1 MILETDPGVSP
12 KRIRHLLRRRK
23 VKQRELAE
31 AIGMAE
37 QTLSNKMH
45 GLRTFTLKDLVC
57 IADQLDTSVDYLTG
71 RIEEPQ
77 NVRSTTDDGYG
88 I

>member
-1 MILETDPGVSP
+1 MRS
-12 KRIRHLLRRRK
+12 RK

-45 GLRTFTLKDLVC
+45 GLRPFTLKDLVC

-77 NVRSTTDDGYG
+77 NVR
-88 I
+88 

>member
-1 MILETDPGVSP
+1 MSLETDLGVSP
-12 KRIRHLLRRRK
+12 KRIRRLLRRRK

-45 GLRTFTLKDLVC
+45 GLRTFTLKDLVR

-77 NVRSTTDDGYG
+77 NVR
-88 I
+88 

>member
-1 MILETDPGVSP
+1 MSLETDPGVSP
-12 KRIRHLLRRRK
+12 KRIRRLLRSRK
-23 VKQRELAE
+23 VK
-31 AIGMAE
+31 

-45 GLRTFTLKDLVC
+45 GLRAFTLKDLVC

-77 NVRSTTDDGYG
+77 NVR
-88 I
+88 

>member
-1 MILETDPGVSP
+1 MDTFSYNLSMSSETDPGVSP
-12 KRIRHLLRRRK
+12 KRIRRLLRRRK

-31 AIGMAE
+31 AIGIAE

-45 GLRTFTLKDLVC
+45 GLRPFTLKDLVC

-77 NVRSTTDDGYG
+77 NVR
-88 I
+88 

>member
-1 MILETDPGVSP
+1 MSLETDPGVSP
-12 KRIRHLLRRRK
+12 ERIRRLLRRRK

-31 AIGMAE
+31 AIGIAE

-45 GLRTFTLKDLVC
+45 GLRPFNLKDLVC

-77 NVRSTTDDGYG
+77 NVR
-88 I
+88 

>member
-1 MILETDPGVSP
+1 MSLETDSGVSP
-12 KRIRHLLRRRK
+12 KRIRRLLRRRK

-31 AIGMAE
+31 VIGMAE

-45 GLRTFTLKDLVC
+45 GLRPFTLKDLVC

-77 NVRSTTDDGYG
+77 NVR
-88 I
+88 

>member
-1 MILETDPGVSP
+1 M
-12 KRIRHLLRRRK
+12 RRRK

-45 GLRTFTLKDLVC
+45 GLRTFTLKDLVR

-77 NVRSTTDDGYG
+77 NVR
-88 I
+88 

>member
-1 MILETDPGVSP
+1 M
-12 KRIRHLLRRRK
+12 
-23 VKQRELAE
+23 KQRELAE

-45 GLRTFTLKDLVC
+45 GLRTFTLKDLVR

-77 NVRSTTDDGYG
+77 NVR
-88 I
+88 

>member
-1 MILETDPGVSP
+1 M
-12 KRIRHLLRRRK
+12 
-23 VKQRELAE
+23 KQRELAE

-45 GLRTFTLKDLVC
+45 GLRTFALKDLVC

-77 NVRSTTDDGYG
+77 NVR
-88 I
+88 

>member
-1 MILETDPGVSP
+1 M
-12 KRIRHLLRRRK
+12 RRRK

-45 GLRTFTLKDLVC
+45 GIRTFTLKDLVC

-77 NVRSTTDDGYG
+77 NVR
-88 I
+88 

>member
-1 MILETDPGVSP
+1 MSLKTDPGVSP

-31 AIGMAE
+31 AIGIAE

-45 GLRTFTLKDLVC
+45 GLRPFSLKDLVR

-77 NVRSTTDDGYG
+77 NVR
-88 I
+88 

>member
-1 MILETDPGVSP
+1 M
-12 KRIRHLLRRRK
+12 
-23 VKQRELAE
+23 KQRELAE

-71 RIEEPQ
+71 RIEEPK
-77 NVRSTTDDGYG
+77 NVR
-88 I
+88 

>member
-1 MILETDPGVSP
+1 MDTFSYNLMYDLETDPGVGP
-12 KRIRHLLRRRK
+12 KRIRRLLRRRK

-45 GLRTFTLKDLVC
+45 GLRPFTLKDLVC

-77 NVRSTTDDGYG
+77 NVR
-88 I
+88 

>member
-1 MILETDPGVSP
+1 MSYETDPGVIP
-12 KRIRHLLRRRK
+12 ERIRRLLRRHK

-31 AIGMAE
+31 AIGIAE

-45 GLRTFTLKDLVC
+45 GFRPFNLKDLVR

-77 NVRSTTDDGYG
+77 NVR
-88 I
+88 

>member
-1 MILETDPGVSP
+1 MSLETDPGVSS
-12 KRIRHLLRRRK
+12 KRIRRLLRRRK

-37 QTLSNKMH
+37 QTFSNKMH
-45 GLRTFTLKDLVC
+45 GLRPFTLKDLVC

-77 NVRSTTDDGYG
+77 NVR
-88 I
+88 

>member
-1 MILETDPGVSP
+1 M
-12 KRIRHLLRRRK
+12 RRRK

-57 IADQLDTSVDYLTG
+57 MADQLDTSVDYLTG

-77 NVRSTTDDGYG
+77 NVR
-88 I
+88 

>member
-1 MILETDPGVSP
+1 M
-12 KRIRHLLRRRK
+12 RRRK

-57 IADQLDTSVDYLTG
+57 IADQLDTSVDYLAG

-77 NVRSTTDDGYG
+77 NVR
-88 I
+88 

>member
-1 MILETDPGVSP
+1 MSLETDPGVSP
-12 KRIRHLLRRRK
+12 KRIRRLLRRRK
-23 VKQRELAE
+23 VQQRELAE

-45 GLRTFTLKDLVC
+45 GLRPFTLKDLVC

-77 NVRSTTDDGYG
+77 NVR
-88 I
+88 

>member
-1 MILETDPGVSP
+1 MDTFSYNLRYEFRDRPGVSP
-12 KRIRHLLRRRK
+12 KRIRRLLRRRK

-45 GLRTFTLKDLVC
+45 GLRPFTLKDLVC

-77 NVRSTTDDGYG
+77 NVR
-88 I
+88 

>member
-12 KRIRHLLRRRK
+12 KRRLLRRRK

-45 GLRTFTLKDLVC
+45 GLRPFTLKDLVC

-71 RIEEPQ
+71 RIEELQ
-77 NVRSTTDDGYG
+77 NVR
-88 I
+88 

>member
-1 MILETDPGVSP
+1 M
-12 KRIRHLLRRRK
+12 
-23 VKQRELAE
+23 KQRELAE

-45 GLRTFTLKDLVC
+45 GIRTFTLKDLVC

-77 NVRSTTDDGYG
+77 NVR
-88 I
+88 

>member
-1 MILETDPGVSP
+1 
-12 KRIRHLLRRRK
+12 LRRRK

-31 AIGMAE
+31 AIGIAE

-45 GLRTFTLKDLVC
+45 GLRPFNLKDLVR

-77 NVRSTTDDGYG
+77 NVR
-88 I
+88 

>member
-1 MILETDPGVSP
+1 M
-12 KRIRHLLRRRK
+12 RRRK

-57 IADQLDTSVDYLTG
+57 IVDQLDTSVDYLTG

-77 NVRSTTDDGYG
+77 NVR
-88 I
+88 

>member
-1 MILETDPGVSP
+1 MSLETDSGVSP
-12 KRIRHLLRRRK
+12 KRIRRLLRRRK

-45 GLRTFTLKDLVC
+45 GLRPFTLKDLVC

-77 NVRSTTDDGYG
+77 NVWQTTDDGYG

>member
-1 MILETDPGVSP
+1 MDTFSYNLMYDLETDPGVSP
-12 KRIRHLLRRRK
+12 KRIRRLLRRRK

-45 GLRTFTLKDLVC
+45 GLRPFTLKDLVC

-77 NVRSTTDDGYG
+77 NVR
-88 I
+88 

>member
-1 MILETDPGVSP
+1 M
-12 KRIRHLLRRRK
+12 RRRK

-31 AIGMAE
+31 AIGIAE

-77 NVRSTTDDGYG
+77 NVR
-88 I
+88 